1 MNGYSTR
8 VLTGRSSDAL
18 AGMVE
23 ELVIRG
29 APRCSSSLGA
39 DGCCEKVD
47 DRHRGPRAGIFDAVV
62 YGDGERQKASF
73 WNSKAQKRCK
83 Y

>member
-29 APRCSSSLGA
+29 APRCASSLGA

-47 DRHRGPRAGIFDAVV
+47 DRHRGPRAGIFDGSIWGWRVPKGV
-62 YGDGERQKASF
+62 ILE
-73 WNSKAQKRCK
+73 
-83 Y
+83 